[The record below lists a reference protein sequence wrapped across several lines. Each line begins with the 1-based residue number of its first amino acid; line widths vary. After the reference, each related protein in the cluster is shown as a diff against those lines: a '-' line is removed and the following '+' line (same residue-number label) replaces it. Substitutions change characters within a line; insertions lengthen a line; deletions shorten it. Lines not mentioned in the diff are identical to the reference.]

1 MKAIRVHQHGGP
13 DVLAYENFELGE
25 PGPGEVRVRNRAIG
39 VNFVDIYLRSGAYP
53 PPQLPFILGKEGAG
67 EVVSVGPDV
76 EGFKPGDRVAYAEA
90 LGAYAEEHNVSARV
104 LVHLPEDIDFET
116 GAAMMLKGL
125 TAQYLL
131 RRTFR
136 VEAGHTLLVHAAA
149 GGVGLILTQWAK
161 HLGAKVIG
169 TVGSPEKAEL
179 ARANGADY
187 VIDYGKENFATRV
200 REITEGE
207 GVDVVY
213 DSIGKATFEGSL
225 DSLRPFGHFVSFGA
239 ASGSIPPFDITTLAQ
254 KGSLYATWP
263 LLPAH
268 LSRREDVLAM
278 SKDLF
283 DVVARGA
290 VNIRVH
296 ARLPLAEAAEA
307 HRRLE
312 GRQTTG
318 ALVLLP

>member
-1 MKAIRVHQHGGP
+1 M
-13 DVLAYENFELGE
+13 
-25 PGPGEVRVRNRAIG
+25 RNRAIG

-53 PPQLPFILGKEGAG
+53 PPQLPFIPGKEGAG

-90 LGAYAEEHNVSARV
+90 LGAYAEEHNVPARV

-200 REITEGE
+200 LEITEGE

-225 DSLRPFGHFVSFGA
+225 GSLRPFGHFVSFGA

>member
-39 VNFVDIYLRSGAYP
+39 INFVDIYLRSGAYP
-53 PPQLPFILGKEGAG
+53 PPQLPFIPGKEGAG

-90 LGAYAEEHNVSARV
+90 LGAYAEEHNVPARV

-200 REITEGE
+200 LEITEGE

>member
-53 PPQLPFILGKEGAG
+53 PPQLPFIPGKEGAG

-90 LGAYAEEHNVSARV
+90 LGAYAEEHNVPARV

-200 REITEGE
+200 LEITEGE

-225 DSLRPFGHFVSFGA
+225 DSLRPLGHFVSFGA

>member
-53 PPQLPFILGKEGAG
+53 PPQLPFIPGKEGAG

-76 EGFKPGDRVAYAEA
+76 EGFRPGDRVAYAEA
-90 LGAYAEEHNVSARV
+90 LGAYAEEHNVPARV

-136 VEAGHTLLVHAAA
+136 VEARHTLLVHAAA

-200 REITEGE
+200 LEITEGE

>member
-53 PPQLPFILGKEGAG
+53 PPQLPFIPGKEGAG

-90 LGAYAEEHNVSARV
+90 LGAYAEEHNVPARV

-318 ALVLLP
+318 AMVLLP

>member
-1 MKAIRVHQHGGP
+1 MHQHGGP

-25 PGPGEVRVRNRAIG
+25 PGRGEVRVRNRAIG

-53 PPQLPFILGKEGAG
+53 PPQLPFIPGKEGAG

-90 LGAYAEEHNVSARV
+90 LGAYAEEHNVPARV

-200 REITEGE
+200 LEITEGE

-239 ASGSIPPFDITTLAQ
+239 ASGSIPPFDITTLAL

>member
-53 PPQLPFILGKEGAG
+53 PPQLPFIPGKEGAG

-90 LGAYAEEHNVSARV
+90 LGAYAEEHNVPARV

>member
-1 MKAIRVHQHGGP
+1 MKAIRMHQHGGP

-53 PPQLPFILGKEGAG
+53 PPQLPFIPGKEGAG

-90 LGAYAEEHNVSARV
+90 LGAYAEEHNVPARV

-200 REITEGE
+200 LEITEGE

>member
-1 MKAIRVHQHGGP
+1 MHQHGGP

-53 PPQLPFILGKEGAG
+53 PPQLPFIPGKEGAG

-90 LGAYAEEHNVSARV
+90 LGAYAEEHNVPARV

-200 REITEGE
+200 LEITEGE

>member
-1 MKAIRVHQHGGP
+1 MKAIRVYQHGGP

-53 PPQLPFILGKEGAG
+53 PPQLPFIPGKEGAG

-90 LGAYAEEHNVSARV
+90 LGAYAEEHNVPARV